1 MGSLRLC
8 ASAAKTPPPMFDR
21 EKWGEVFES
30 IGKNKLRAVLT
41 GFAVFWGIF
50 MLIILIGAGSGLR
63 NGFEYNFRNTA
74 TNSISIG
81 GGETSKPWKGL
92 PANRDIQLT
101 EDDIDALRNAIPGME
116 HIRGRYRVWRGQS
129 QLQYGMNYGSFSI
142 RGIGPESQALEK
154 QIIIKGRFI
163 NEVDEQQERKVIVI
177 AEDCRKELF
186 KDEEPLD
193 KWINVNGV
201 PFLVVGLYKFESGGH
216 NTMERSPV
224 FIPLNAAQKVFNA
237 KRDVDDIMF
246 SFADASI
253 AGAKQ
258 AELRAVHTIA
268 RRHDFDPTDERALWV
283 NNNLENV
290 GMIGGIFNGITAFLW
305 FVGIGS
311 LIAGIVGISNIMLIV
326 VKERTREIGIRKALG
341 ATPANVVGQVMLEAV
356 FVTAMAG
363 WAGLVL
369 GVFLMEGIASVVPGS
384 EFFRDPSIQ
393 IDVAVWALV
402 ALIVA
407 GALAGLIPARRAA
420 AIRPIEALRDE

>member
-1 MGSLRLC
+1 
-8 ASAAKTPPPMFDR
+8 MFDR

-50 MLIILIGAGSGLR
+50 MLIILLGAGAGLR
-63 NGFEYNFRNTA
+63 NGFEYNFKNTA
-74 TNSISIG
+74 TNSITIG

-101 EDDIDALRNAIPGME
+101 EDDIEALRNSIPGIE
-116 HIRGRYRVWRGQS
+116 HISGRYRVWRGES
-129 QLQYGMNYGSFSI
+129 QLQHGMNYGSFSI
-142 RGIGPESQALEK
+142 RGIEPEIQHLQK
-154 QIIIKGRFI
+154 QVVIKGRFI

-186 KDEEPLD
+186 KEEEALD
-193 KWINVNGV
+193 QWINVNGV

-237 KRDVDDIMF
+237 KRDVDDIQF

-258 AELRAVHTIA
+258 AEIRAVHTIA
-268 RRHDFDPTDERALWV
+268 RRHDFDPTDDRALWV

-290 GMIGGIFNGITAFLW
+290 SMVGGIFSGITAFLW

-341 ATPANVVGQVMLEAV
+341 ATPGNVVGQVMLEAV

-369 GVFLMEGIASVVPGS
+369 GVFLMEGISSVVPGS

-393 IDVAVWALV
+393 IDVALWALF
-402 ALIVA
+402 ALIAA

>member
-1 MGSLRLC
+1 
-8 ASAAKTPPPMFDR
+8 MFDR

-50 MLIILIGAGSGLR
+50 MLIILLGAGSGLQ
-63 NGFEYNFRNTA
+63 NGFEYNFKNIA
-74 TNSISIG
+74 KNSIAIY

-92 PANRDIQLT
+92 PSNRLIQLD
-101 EDDIDALRNAIPGME
+101 EDDIEALRNSVPGIID
-116 HIRGRYRVWRGQS
+116 IRGRYRVWRGES
-129 QLQYGMNYGSFSI
+129 QLQHGKNYGSYSI
-142 RGIGPESQALEK
+142 RGLGPESLPLEN
-154 QIIIKGRFI
+154 QVVVKGRFI
-163 NEVDEQQERKVIVI
+163 NEVDEQTDRKVIVI

-186 KDEEPLD
+186 KDEDPLN

-201 PFLVVGLYKFESGGH
+201 PFLCVGLYEFESGGH

-237 KRDVDDIMF
+237 KQDVDDIMF
-246 SFADASI
+246 SFSDATI
-253 AGAKQ
+253 AGSKM
-258 AELRAVHTIA
+258 AETRAVHTIA
-268 RRHDFDPTDERALWV
+268 RRHDFDPTDERALWI
-283 NNNLENV
+283 NNNVENSSMMGSV
-290 GMIGGIFNGITAFLW
+290 FTGINTFLW

-311 LIAGIVGISNIMLIV
+311 LVAGIVGISNIMLIV

-341 ATPANVVGQVMLEAV
+341 ATPGNVVGQVMLEAI

-384 EFFRDPSIQ
+384 EFFRDPSIK
-393 IDVAVWALV
+393 INVALWALL

>member
-1 MGSLRLC
+1 
-8 ASAAKTPPPMFDR
+8 MFDR
-21 EKWGEVFES
+21 ETWGEVFES

-50 MLIILIGAGSGLR
+50 MLIILLGAGSGLR

-74 TNSISIG
+74 TNSLSVFG
-81 GGETSKPWKGL
+81 GQTSKPWKGL

-101 EDDIDALRNAIPGME
+101 EDDIEALRNSVPGIQE
-116 HIRGRYRVWRGQS
+116 IRGRYRVWRGQS
-129 QLQYGMNYGSFSI
+129 QLQHGKNYGSYSI
-142 RGIGPESQALEK
+142 RGLGPESLPLEK
-154 QIIIKGRFI
+154 QIIIRGRFI
-163 NEVDEQQERKVIVI
+163 NEVDEQQVRKVIVI

-186 KDEEPLD
+186 KNEDPLD
-193 KWINVNGV
+193 QWINVNGV
-201 PFLVVGLYKFESGGH
+201 PFLCVGLYKFEAGGH
-216 NTMERSPV
+216 SMMERSPV

-253 AGAKQ
+253 VGAQ
-258 AELRAVHTIA
+258 MAEQRAVHTLA

-283 NNNLENV
+283 NNNVENV
-290 GMIGGIFNGITAFLW
+290 NTIGSIFSGITAFLW

-311 LIAGIVGISNIMLIV
+311 LIAGIVGISNIMIIV
-326 VKERTREIGIRKALG
+326 VQDRTKEIGIRKALG

-393 IDVAVWALV
+393 IDVALWALL
-402 ALIVA
+402 ALIIA
-407 GALAGLIPARRAA
+407 GGLAGLIPARKAA

>member
-1 MGSLRLC
+1 
-8 ASAAKTPPPMFDR
+8 MFDR

-50 MLIILIGAGSGLR
+50 MLIILLGTGSGLR

-74 TNSISIG
+74 TNSIRISG
-81 GGETSKPWKGL
+81 GQTSKPWKGL

-101 EDDIDALRNAIPGME
+101 EGDIEALRNSIPGIQ
-116 HIRGRYRVWRGQS
+116 HIRGRYRVWRGAS
-129 QLQYGMNYGSFSI
+129 QLQHGKNYGSYSI
-142 RGIGPESQALEK
+142 RGLGPESLPLEK
-154 QIIIKGRFI
+154 QVVLRGRFI
-163 NEVDEQQERKVIVI
+163 NEVDEQHERKVIVI

-186 KDEEPLD
+186 RDEDPLD
-193 KWINVNGV
+193 QWINVNGV
-201 PFLVVGLYKFESGGH
+201 PFLCVGLYEFEAGGH

-224 FIPLNAAQKVFNA
+224 FIPLSAAQKVFNA
-237 KRDVDDIMF
+237 QDDVDDIMF
-246 SFADASI
+246 SFADASL
-253 AGAKQ
+253 AGAKM
-258 AELRAVHTIA
+258 AEMRAVHTLA

-283 NNNLENV
+283 NNNVENV
-290 GMIGGIFNGITAFLW
+290 GMIGNIFGGITAFLW

-326 VKERTREIGIRKALG
+326 VKERTREIGVRKALG

-384 EFFRDPSIQ
+384 EFFRDPSIR
-393 IDVAVWALV
+393 INVALWALF
-402 ALIVA
+402 ALILA
-407 GALAGLIPARRAA
+407 GALAGLIPARKAA

>member
-1 MGSLRLC
+1 
-8 ASAAKTPPPMFDR
+8 MFDR

-50 MLIILIGAGSGLR
+50 MLIILLGAGAGLR
-63 NGFEYNFRNTA
+63 NGFEYNFKNTA
-74 TNSISIG
+74 TNSITIFG
-81 GGETSKPWKGL
+81 GQTSKAWKGL

-101 EDDIDALRNAIPGME
+101 EEDIDALRNAIPGIE
-116 HIRGRYRVWRGQS
+116 HIRGRYRVWRGES
-129 QLQYGMNYGSFSI
+129 QLQHGMNYGSFSI
-142 RGIGPESQALEK
+142 RGLGPESLHLEK
-154 QIIIKGRFI
+154 QVVLRGRFI
-163 NEVDEQQERKVIVI
+163 NEVDEQQERKVIVM
-177 AEDCRKELF
+177 AEDCVKELF
-186 KDEEPLD
+186 KLEDPMD
-193 KWINVNGV
+193 QWVNVNGV
-201 PFLVVGLYKFESGGH
+201 PFLVVGIYEFESGGRSM
-216 NTMERSPV
+216 MERSPV

-237 KRDVDDIMF
+237 KQDVDDIMF

-253 AGAKQ
+253 NGAKQ
-258 AELRAVHTIA
+258 AEARAVQTLA
-268 RRHDFDPTDERALWV
+268 RRHNFDPTDERALWV

-290 GMIGGIFNGITAFLW
+290 TMVGGIFTGITTFLW

-369 GVFLMEGIASVVPGS
+369 GVFLMEGIANVVPGS

-393 IDVAVWALV
+393 INVALWALL
-402 ALIVA
+402 ALIAA